1 MKHALSAV
9 VALALAIGLAASANA
24 HGTVNRQS
32 AMPRTDMHAGTS
44 APARHMAVTR
54 HQQSRKQVIQTQRM
68 LKAQGLYKG
77 PVDGMMNRQTQAAM
91 TRFHR
96 QQKAPHRL
104 ASMQQHRTGMNRVAT
119 LHKARKPAGQEI
131 GAGASRQLDRKQPER
146 NTMSGSSSNITP
158 TPTTPAATQAPNAG
172 GNDQNR

>member
-9 VALALAIGLAASANA
+9 VALALGIGLAASANA
-24 HGTVNRQS
+24 HGTINRQS
-32 AMPRTDMHAGTS
+32 AMPGTDMHAGTS
-44 APARHMAVTR
+44 APARHVAAIR
-54 HQQSRKQVIQTQRM
+54 HQQSRKQVMQTQRM
-68 LKAQGLYKG
+68 LRAQGLYKG
-77 PVDGMMNRQTQAAM
+77 RGDGMMNRRTQAL

-96 QQKAPHRL
+96 QQKATHRV
-104 ASMQQHRTGMNRVAT
+104 AAMQQHRTGMNRIAT

-131 GAGASRQLDRKQPER
+131 GAGASRQLDRKQPDR

-172 GNDQNR
+172 GSDQNR